1 MRSAFFLF
9 LCMRNFLAFI
19 RRFQVLLV
27 FLILQGIALS
37 TYFTFLSFP
46 RSQYLT
52 TASAVNG
59 RIMAARNAVTKHFNL
74 SENNKALQRE
84 NIRLRSRLPQ
94 SFIQLENGLFEINDT
109 LHQVQYKYIP
119 AIVINSTHTKRN
131 NYFTLN
137 IGTDQGVKRGMGVFS
152 DKGVIGVIHNSS
164 RHFSVVKTCLTEN
177 INIDVMIEK
186 SGQFGLM
193 KWNGKDAR
201 KGTMWGVS
209 NDTDVKLWSEVVT
222 RGGGGIFPRGL
233 PVGKVSKKEPVEGKP
248 LWDIEVLFSEDYRSV
263 QNVYVIKNLLKE
275 EQDKIESGIPD

>member
-1 MRSAFFLF
+1 
-9 LCMRNFLAFI
+9 MRNFLAFI

-27 FLILQGIALS
+27 FIILQGIALS

-59 RIMAARNAVTKHFNL
+59 RIMAARNTVTKHFNL
-74 SENNKALQRE
+74 SDNNKALQRE

-137 IGTDQGVKRGMGVFS
+137 IGTDQGAKRGMGVFS

-209 NDTDVKLWSEVVT
+209 NDTDVKLWSKVVT